1 MSKGDWIAERK
12 RRQKI
17 DKVGAAVV
25 CFFAYV
31 GFTLIACLAVLY
43 IYRQIS

>member
-17 DKVGAAVV
+17 DKVVETLEGTFFYMVV
-25 CFFAYV
+25 V
-31 GFTLIACLAVLY
+31 MIILTAVLY
-43 IYRQIS
+43 VYMQIS